1 MASSSNMN
9 DFFNRF
15 KIFEDFLA
23 CLKNKAYLCTRRNKE
38 SVRLIG
44 KSVIAF

>member
-1 MASSSNMN
+1 MASSSNIN

-23 CLKNKAYLCTRRNKE
+23 CLKNKAYLCT
-38 SVRLIG
+38 G
-44 KSVIAF
+44 KIKRALD

>member
-9 DFFNRF
+9 DFFNRL

-23 CLKNKAYLCTRRNKE
+23 CLKNKAYLCTRKIKRA
-38 SVRLIG
+38 LD
-44 KSVIAF
+44 